1 NLGEPEIATREDAEA
16 RRACCL
22 VAQRQRRTRLRQ
34 HELAPRLPHR
44 PVRRR
49 LVVPLHEILRTLT
62 PRDPNRLLEAQRRRL
77 ASTLL
82 CPRGRDE
89 NQKCGERARQRA
101 PCVSMSGHDSS
112 TSGRQS
118 AKLNRTAVR
127 NGQPAG

>member
-1 NLGEPEIATREDAEA
+1 CLDRTPLRTRLAGPEERRPAQPVAQPDPVGGVVVGRNLGEPEIATREDAEA

-77 ASTLL
+77 ASTL
-82 CPRGRDE
+82 
-89 NQKCGERARQRA
+89 
-101 PCVSMSGHDSS
+101 
-112 TSGRQS
+112 
-118 AKLNRTAVR
+118 
-127 NGQPAG
+127 